1 MLTNNDPVSFIATR
15 DFPIAR
21 DFYENTLGLTLV
33 AEEYFALVFNLK
45 GHVLRVTQVDEF
57 VPAQHT
63 VLGWNVSDI
72 VETASSLSSN
82 GVVFERFDGMEQD
95 EFGVWI
101 SPSGAKVAWFK
112 DPDGNN
118 LSLTQLADSG
128 E

>member
-15 DFPIAR
+15 DFAVAR
-21 DFYENTLGLTLV
+21 AFYENTLGLTLV
-33 AEEYFALVFNLK
+33 AEEYFAFVFDLN

-72 VETASSLSSN
+72 VETASNLSSN
-82 GVVFERFDGMEQD
+82 GVVFQRFDGMEQD
-95 EFGVWI
+95 ELGVWV

-118 LSLTQLADSG
+118 LSLTQLNP
-128 E
+128 

>member
-15 DFPIAR
+15 DFAVAR

-33 AEEYFALVFNLK
+33 AEEYFALVFDLN

-63 VLGWNVSDI
+63 VLGWTVSDI
-72 VETASSLSSN
+72 VETASNLSSN
-82 GVVFERFDGMEQD
+82 GVVFQQFDGMEQD
-95 EFGVWI
+95 ELGVWV

-118 LSLTQLADSG
+118 LSLTQLNP
-128 E
+128 